1 MIQLLTILVLTLTA
15 VMWLVLE
22 LWLVFTK
29 QSPISEFMKDG
40 ALKFMFVPYGW
51 GVLTGH
57 FFITT
62 SMQDNPFGNK
72 PWWWIGWV
80 VIALIVIASD
90 IFFSGAVRASLP
102 GWLRILR
109 TPFLMC
115 MIGIAAGFLFWPQRV
130 NL

>member
-29 QSPISEFMKDG
+29 QQPISVFMADG
-40 ALKFMFVPYGW
+40 ALRFMFVPYGW

-57 FFITT
+57 FFMTT
-62 SMQDNPFGNK
+62 DMQTTPFGARN
-72 PWWWIGWV
+72 WWWLGWAILAV
-80 VIALIVIASD
+80 AVIVSD
-90 IFFSGAVRASLP
+90 IFFSGAVRETMPS
-102 GWLRILR
+102 WLRIVR

-115 MIGIAAGFLFWPQRV
+115 MVGIAAGFLFWPQRV
-130 NL
+130 PM